1 MTTIL
6 TQAGAE
12 ALLTQLEQARARIV
26 ELEQQL
32 AELKVAHRKELNEL
46 HREHARDLHDA
57 CAQARDD
64 AAWDAREREGGY

>member
-6 TQAGAE
+6 TQAAVDE
-12 ALLTQLEQARARIV
+12 LLTRVEQSQARVR

-32 AELKVAHRKELNEL
+32 AELKQQHRKELNEL
-46 HREHARDLHDA
+46 HREHARDISDA

-64 AAWDAREREGGY
+64 AACEREGGY